1 MMMKEKIGIS
11 LRVVDALNY
20 AEKRDALSH
29 DWPKLF
35 DELELIPIFIPN
47 TLKYIQSFLDELS
60 LNGIVLSGGDD
71 IGKNDDRDK
80 TENFLLKYAIDK
92 NIPVIGICRGMQLIN
107 NYFGGK
113 QIIDKNNQH
122 IGKDHEIKIINH
134 NISKIFN
141 SKIIE
146 VNSFHK
152 NMINADNLG
161 DDLNIFATFDK
172 DESVEGFIHSS
183 LPIIGVMWHPER
195 NPNKNNK
202 QIISKIF
209 KDKDFWNKL
218 I

>member
-1 MMMKEKIGIS
+1 MIMKEKIGIS

-20 AEKRDALSH
+20 VEKRDALSH

-47 TLKYIQSFLDELS
+47 ILKNIQSFLDELS

-71 IGKNDDRDK
+71 IGENDDRDK

-92 NIPVIGICRGMQLIN
+92 KIPVIGICRGMQLIN

-113 QIIDKNNQH
+113 QIIDNNNQH
-122 IGKDHEIKIINH
+122 IGNNHEIKIINH
-134 NISKIFN
+134 EISQIFN
-141 SKIIE
+141 SKTIE

-152 NMINADNLG
+152 NMINNDNLG
-161 DDLNIFATFDK
+161 NDLNIFATFEK
-172 DESVEGFIHSS
+172 DESIEGFIHSS

>member
-80 TENFLLKYAIDK
+80 TENFLLKYAIEK
-92 NIPVIGICRGMQLIN
+92 KIPVIGICRGMQLIN

-113 QIIDKNNQH
+113 QIIDNNNQH
-122 IGKDHEIKIINH
+122 IGTDHQIKIVNYK
-134 NISKIFN
+134 ISQIFN

-146 VNSFHK
+146 VNSYHK
-152 NMINADNLG
+152 NMINIDNLG
-161 DDLNIFATFDK
+161 IDLNIFATYEPDK
-172 DESVEGFIHSS
+172 SIEGFIHSS

-195 NPNKNNK
+195 NPNQINK

-209 KDKDFWNKL
+209 KDENFWNKL
-218 I
+218 N

>member
-1 MMMKEKIGIS
+1 MMKQKIGIS
-11 LRVVDALNY
+11 LRVVNALNY
-20 AEKRDALSH
+20 VEKRDALSH

-47 TLKYIQSFLDELS
+47 TLKNIKNFLDELS

-71 IGKNDDRDK
+71 IGENYDRDK

-92 NIPVIGICRGMQLIN
+92 KIPVIGICRGMQLIN

-113 QIIDKNNQH
+113 QIIDNNNQH
-122 IGKDHEIKIINH
+122 IGNDHEIKIV
-134 NISKIFN
+134 N
-141 SKIIE
+141 SKISQILNAKTIE

-152 NMINADNLG
+152 NMINIDNLG
-161 DDLNIFATFDK
+161 NNLDVFATFDK
-172 DESVEGFIHSS
+172 DKSVEGFIHSS

-195 NPNKNNK
+195 NPNNDNK

-209 KDKDFWNKL
+209 KDEDFWNKL
-218 I
+218 N

>member
-1 MMMKEKIGIS
+1 MKEKIGIS

-47 TLKYIQSFLDELS
+47 TLRNIQSFLDELS

-71 IGKNDDRDK
+71 IGDNDDRDK
-80 TENFLLKYAIDK
+80 TENFLLNYAIDK
-92 NIPVIGICRGMQLIN
+92 KLPVIGICRGMQLIN

-113 QIIDKNNQH
+113 QIIDNNNQH
-122 IGKDHEIKIINH
+122 VGNEHEIKIVNSE
-134 NISKIFN
+134 ISQIFN

-146 VNSFHK
+146 VNSYHK
-152 NMINADNLG
+152 NMINIDNLG
-161 DDLNIFATFDK
+161 IGLNIFATYEPDK
-172 DESVEGFIHSS
+172 SIEGFIHSS

-195 NPNKNNK
+195 NPNQINK

-209 KDKDFWNKL
+209 KDENFWNKL
-218 I
+218 N

>member
-20 AEKRDALSH
+20 VEKRDALSH

-47 TLKYIQSFLDELS
+47 TLKNIQNFLDELS
-60 LNGIVLSGGDD
+60 LDGIVLSGGDD
-71 IGKNDDRDK
+71 IGENDDRDK

-113 QIIDKNNQH
+113 QIIDNSNQH
-122 IGKDHEIKIINH
+122 VGKDHEIKIINN
-134 NISKIFN
+134 NISQIFN
-141 SKIIE
+141 SEIIV

-152 NMINADNLG
+152 NMIHADNLG
-161 DDLNIFATFDK
+161 NDLNAFAIFDNDK
-172 DESVEGFIHSS
+172 SIEGFMHSS
-183 LPIIGVMWHPER
+183 FSIIGVMWHPER

-209 KDKDFWNKL
+209 KDKNFWTKL

>member
-1 MMMKEKIGIS
+1 MMKQKIGIS

-20 AEKRDALSH
+20 VEKRDALSH

-47 TLKYIQSFLDELS
+47 TLKNIKNFLDELS

-71 IGKNDDRDK
+71 IGENYDRDK

-92 NIPVIGICRGMQLIN
+92 KIPLIGICRGMQLIN

-113 QIIDKNNQH
+113 QIIDNNNQH
-122 IGKDHEIKIINH
+122 IGNDHEIKIVN
-134 NISKIFN
+134 SKISQILN

-152 NMINADNLG
+152 NMINVDNLG
-161 DDLNIFATFDK
+161 NNLDVFATFDK
-172 DESVEGFIHSS
+172 DKSVEGFIHSS

-195 NPNKNNK
+195 NPNNDNK

-209 KDKDFWNKL
+209 KDEDFWNKL
-218 I
+218 N

>member
-1 MMMKEKIGIS
+1 MKHKIGIS

-20 AEKRDALSH
+20 VEKRDALSH

-47 TLKYIQSFLDELS
+47 TLRNIQSFLDELS

-71 IGKNDDRDK
+71 IGDNDDRDK
-80 TENFLLKYAIDK
+80 TENFLLNYAIDK
-92 NIPVIGICRGMQLIN
+92 KLPVIGICRGMQLIN

-113 QIIDKNNQH
+113 QIIDNNNQH
-122 IGKDHEIKIINH
+122 VGNEHEIKIVNSE
-134 NISKIFN
+134 ISQIFN

-146 VNSFHK
+146 VNSYHK
-152 NMINADNLG
+152 NMINIDNLG
-161 DDLNIFATFDK
+161 IGLNIFATYEPDK
-172 DESVEGFIHSS
+172 SIEGFIHSS

-195 NPNKNNK
+195 NPNQINK

-209 KDKDFWNKL
+209 KDENFWNKL
-218 I
+218 N

>member
-161 DDLNIFATFDK
+161 DNLNIFATFDK
-172 DESVEGFIHSS
+172 MILV
-183 LPIIGVMWHPER
+183 
-195 NPNKNNK
+195 
-202 QIISKIF
+202 
-209 KDKDFWNKL
+209 
-218 I
+218 